1 MKYLVVGS
9 DGQLGSELRARL
21 SYEADYKD
29 HSSLDITNETAV
41 EKFFKENR
49 YDTVVNCAAYTAVDK
64 AEDDKE
70 AADRVNRVGP
80 ALLAKYGRNIIHI
93 STDYVFDG
101 TAHTPYCETD
111 HTNPQS
117 VYGSTKLAGEIA
129 VLHEAQTAAI
139 IRTSWLYSAHGNNFL
154 KTMRR
159 LGAERESLGVI
170 FDQIGTPTY
179 AGDLADAIVSI
190 LPQMKNVNK
199 EIYHFSNEGVS
210 SWYDFAVAIMALS
223 NIKCKIEP
231 IETKQYITR
240 ATRPP
245 YSVLNKS
252 KIKNDFGISIPHWM
266 DGLRRCI
273 RALHE
278 RQNISEN

>member
-101 TAHTPYCETD
+101 AAHTPYCESD

-210 SWYDFAVAIMALS
+210 SWYDFTVAIMALS

-252 KIKNDFGISIPHWM
+252 KIKKDFGISIPHWM

-273 RALHE
+273 SH
-278 RQNISEN
+278 IP

>member
-1 MKYLVVGS
+1 MVGS
-9 DGQLGSELRARL
+9 NGQLGSELRARL
-21 SYEADYKD
+21 SSEADYKD

-41 EKFFKENR
+41 ENFFKENR
-49 YDTVVNCAAYTAVDK
+49 YDTVINCAAYTAVDK

-252 KIKNDFGISIPHWM
+252 KIKKDFGISIPHWM

-273 RALHE
+273 SH
-278 RQNISEN
+278 IS

>member
-9 DGQLGSELRARL
+9 NGQLGCELKARL
-21 SYEADYKD
+21 SSEADYKD
-29 HSSLDITNETAV
+29 HTSLDITNETAV

-49 YDTVVNCAAYTAVDK
+49 YDIVINCAAYTAVDK

-101 TAHTPYCETD
+101 TAHTPYRETD
-111 HTNPQS
+111 PTNPQS
-117 VYGSTKLAGEIA
+117 VYGCTKLAGEKA
-129 VLHEAQTAAI
+129 VLQEAQSAAI

-159 LGAERESLGVI
+159 VGAERENLGVI

-190 LPQMKNVNK
+190 LPQMKNVKK
-199 EIYHFSNEGVS
+199 EIYHFSNEGIA

-223 NIKCKIEP
+223 NIKCIIEP
-231 IETKQYITR
+231 IETRQYVTR

-252 KIKNDFGISIPHWM
+252 KIKDEFGISIPHWM
-266 DGLRRCI
+266 DGLKRCI
-273 RALHE
+273 SHIA
-278 RQNISEN
+278 

>member
-9 DGQLGSELRARL
+9 NGQLGCELKARL
-21 SYEADYKD
+21 SSEADYKD
-29 HSSLDITNETAV
+29 HTSLDITNETAV

-49 YDTVVNCAAYTAVDK
+49 YDIVINCAAYTAVDK

-101 TAHTPYCETD
+101 TAHTPYRETD
-111 HTNPQS
+111 PTNPQS
-117 VYGSTKLAGEIA
+117 VYGCTKLAGEKA
-129 VLHEAQTAAI
+129 VLQEAQSAAI

-159 LGAERESLGVI
+159 VGAERENLGVI

-179 AGDLADAIVSI
+179 AGDLADAIVFI
-190 LPQMKNVNK
+190 LPHMKNMKK
-199 EIYHFSNEGVS
+199 EIYHFSNEGIA

-223 NIKCKIEP
+223 NIKCIIEP
-231 IETKQYITR
+231 IETRQYVTR

-252 KIKNDFGISIPHWM
+252 KIKDEFGISIPHWM
-266 DGLRRCI
+266 DGLKRCI
-273 RALHE
+273 SHIA
-278 RQNISEN
+278 

>member
-1 MKYLVVGS
+1 VVGS
-9 DGQLGSELRARL
+9 NGQLGCELKARL
-21 SYEADYKD
+21 SSEADYKD
-29 HSSLDITNETAV
+29 HTSLDITNEIAV
-41 EKFFKENR
+41 EKFFKANR
-49 YDTVVNCAAYTAVDK
+49 YDIVINCAAYTAVDK

-80 ALLAKYGRNIIHI
+80 ALLAKYGHNIIHI

-111 HTNPQS
+111 PTNPQS
-117 VYGSTKLAGEIA
+117 VYGCTKLAGEKA
-129 VLHEAQTAAI
+129 VLQEAQSAAI
-139 IRTSWLYSAHGNNFL
+139 IRTSWLYSACGNNFL

-190 LPQMKNVNK
+190 LPKMNDVDKG
-199 EIYHFSNEGVS
+199 IFHFSNEGVS
-210 SWYDFAVAIMALS
+210 SWYDFAVAIMDLS

-231 IETKQYITR
+231 LETKQYVTR

-245 YSVLNKS
+245 YSVLNKN
-252 KIKNDFGISIPHWM
+252 KIKNEFGISIPHWM

-273 RALHE
+273 RHIA
-278 RQNISEN
+278 

>member
-9 DGQLGSELRARL
+9 NGQLGCELKARL
-21 SYEADYKD
+21 FSEADYKD
-29 HSSLDITNETAV
+29 HTSLDITNETAV

-49 YDTVVNCAAYTAVDK
+49 YDTVINCAAYTAVDK

-80 ALLAKYGRNIIHI
+80 ALLAKYGHNIIHI

-101 TAHTPYCETD
+101 TAHTPYRETD
-111 HTNPQS
+111 PTNPQS
-117 VYGSTKLAGEIA
+117 VYGCTKLAGEKA
-129 VLHEAQTAAI
+129 VLQEAQSAAI
-139 IRTSWLYSAHGNNFL
+139 IRTSWLYSAYGNNFL

-190 LPQMKNVNK
+190 LPKMNDVDK

-210 SWYDFAVAIMALS
+210 SWYDFAVAIKDLS

-231 IETKQYITR
+231 LETKQYVTR

-245 YSVLNKS
+245 YSVLNKN
-252 KIKNDFGISIPHWM
+252 KIKNEFGISIPHWM

-273 RALHE
+273 RHIA
-278 RQNISEN
+278 

>member
-9 DGQLGSELRARL
+9 NGQLGSELRARL
-21 SYEADYKD
+21 SSEADYKD

-41 EKFFKENR
+41 EKFFKENS

-210 SWYDFAVAIMALS
+210 SWYDFAVAIMELS

-231 IETKQYITR
+231 IETKQYVTR
-240 ATRPP
+240 AIRPP
-245 YSVLNKS
+245 FSVLNKS
-252 KIKNDFGISIPHWM
+252 KIKNEFGISIPHWM

-273 RALHE
+273 GTLHE
-278 RQNISEN
+278 GQNISEE

>member
-9 DGQLGSELRARL
+9 NGQLWSELKVRL
-21 SYEADYKD
+21 SSEADYKD
-29 HSSLDITNETAV
+29 HSSLDITDENTVAN
-41 EKFFKENR
+41 FFKENS
-49 YDTVVNCAAYTAVDK
+49 YDIVINCAAYTAVDK

-101 TAHTPYCETD
+101 TAHTPYRETD
-111 HTNPQS
+111 PTNPQS
-117 VYGSTKLAGEIA
+117 VYGCTKLAGEKA
-129 VLHEAQTAAI
+129 VLQEAQSAAI

-159 LGAERESLGVI
+159 VGAERENLGVI

-190 LPQMKNVNK
+190 LPQMKNVKK
-199 EIYHFSNEGVS
+199 EIYHFSNEGIA
-210 SWYDFAVAIMALS
+210 SWYDFAVAIMARS

-231 IETKQYITR
+231 IETRQYVTR

-252 KIKNDFGISIPHWM
+252 KIKDEFGISIPHWM
-266 DGLRRCI
+266 DGLKRCI
-273 RALHE
+273 SH
-278 RQNISEN
+278 IT

>member
-9 DGQLGSELRARL
+9 NGQLGSELKARL
-21 SYEADYKD
+21 SSEADYKD
-29 HSSLDITNETAV
+29 HRSLDITDENTVAN
-41 EKFFKENR
+41 FFKENS
-49 YDTVVNCAAYTAVDK
+49 YDIVINCAAYTAVDK
-64 AEDDKE
+64 AEDDE
-70 AADRVNRVGP
+70 ETAVRVNRIGP
-80 ALLAKYGRNIIHI
+80 ALLAKSGRNIIHI

-101 TAHTPYCETD
+101 TAHTPYRETTP
-111 HTNPQS
+111 TNPQS
-117 VYGSTKLAGEIA
+117 IYGSTKLAGEKA
-129 VLHEAQTAAI
+129 VFQEAHSATI

-159 LGAERESLGVI
+159 LGTERKSLGVI

-179 AGDLADAIVSI
+179 AGDLADAIISI
-190 LPQMKNVNK
+190 LPQIKHKNK

-210 SWYDFAVAIMALS
+210 SWYDFAVAIMNLS
-223 NIKCKIEP
+223 DINCKIDP
-231 IETKQYITR
+231 LETKQYVTR

-273 RALHE
+273 STLHE

>member
-9 DGQLGSELRARL
+9 NGQLGCELKARL
-21 SYEADYKD
+21 SSEADYKD
-29 HSSLDITNETAV
+29 HTSLDITNETAV

-49 YDTVVNCAAYTAVDK
+49 YDTVINCAAYTAVDK

-101 TAHTPYCETD
+101 TAHTPYRETD
-111 HTNPQS
+111 PTNPQS
-117 VYGSTKLAGEIA
+117 VYGCTKLAGEKA
-129 VLHEAQTAAI
+129 VLQEAQSAAI

-159 LGAERESLGVI
+159 VGAERENLGVI

-190 LPQMKNVNK
+190 LPQMKNVKK
-199 EIYHFSNEGVS
+199 EIYHFSNEGIA

-223 NIKCKIEP
+223 NIKCIIEP
-231 IETKQYITR
+231 IETRQYVTR

-252 KIKNDFGISIPHWM
+252 KIKDEFGISIPHWM
-266 DGLRRCI
+266 DGLKRCI
-273 RALHE
+273 SHIA
-278 RQNISEN
+278 

>member
-9 DGQLGSELRARL
+9 DGQLGTELRARL
-21 SYEADYKD
+21 SSEADYKD

-41 EKFFKENR
+41 EKFFKENW

-170 FDQIGTPTY
+170 FDQVGTPTY

-210 SWYDFAVAIMALS
+210 SWYDFAVAIMELS

-231 IETKQYITR
+231 LETKQYVTR
-240 ATRPP
+240 AIRPP
-245 YSVLNKS
+245 YSVLNKR
-252 KIKNDFGISIPHWM
+252 KIKNEFGTLLS
-266 DGLRRCI
+266 G
-273 RALHE
+273 
-278 RQNISEN
+278 